1 MELHYRRPNDMT
13 CVANIGKQ
21 RKCTIED
28 RIYIFLTNL
37 DHGWKVVFLA
47 TSPLANL
54 KETYSLD
61 HREAQRQV
69 TMGTKDHSEASI
81 MAVHKNNKQPTP
93 FTPID
98 SSSCFCTHCNNT
110 KYTVDV
116 CQKKHGYP
124 EWYKLKQ
131 AERKNKKLAQVAC
144 SNATPPASTSYVSQ
158 LSSQE
163 GNSALAFI
171 STASNIWIIKSGAID
186 HMTSHYFL
194 LDSLMSL
201 FSKPI
206 QVVNGTLMLI
216 LGAKNVSLF
225 PRLSMSFILLV
236 PSLSN
241 NFFFVYQQDYQPT

>member
-1 MELHYRRPNDMT
+1 MGCSQEELSWCLWLFSPVYEQMKKSFQSRQGGCPLVEYYNELNSIFMELHYRRPNDMT

-81 MAVHKNNKQPTP
+81 MAVHKNNTQPTP

-116 CQKKHGYP
+116 C
-124 EWYKLKQ
+124 
-131 AERKNKKLAQVAC
+131 
-144 SNATPPASTSYVSQ
+144 
-158 LSSQE
+158 
-163 GNSALAFI
+163 
-171 STASNIWIIKSGAID
+171 
-186 HMTSHYFL
+186 
-194 LDSLMSL
+194 
-201 FSKPI
+201 
-206 QVVNGTLMLI
+206 
-216 LGAKNVSLF
+216 
-225 PRLSMSFILLV
+225 
-236 PSLSN
+236 
-241 NFFFVYQQDYQPT
+241 